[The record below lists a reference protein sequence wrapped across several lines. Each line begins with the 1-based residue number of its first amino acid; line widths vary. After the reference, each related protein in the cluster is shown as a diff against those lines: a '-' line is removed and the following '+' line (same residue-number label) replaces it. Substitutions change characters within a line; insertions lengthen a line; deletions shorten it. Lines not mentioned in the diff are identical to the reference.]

1 MAQKKTDKPKIINM
15 RDLFNLPD
23 EDDNLA
29 NSNIKEAEI
38 SRLKPFGNH
47 PFRLYEG
54 ERLDDMV
61 ESIKEHG
68 ILMPLIVRP
77 VIIDLEDKDV
87 GKYDYEILSGHNRAN
102 AAVLA
107 GLEKVPIIVKEGL
120 TDEEAML
127 VVTETNLIQR
137 SFAELSHSEKA
148 KILTVRHKA
157 IKEQG
162 QKTDLIKE
170 IESLSNIDG
179 DWAGDQVGQFG
190 PLGETRERISEK
202 YDLSPEMFHDIY
214 G

>member
-1 MAQKKTDKPKIINM
+1 MGDIIKRKRIGYRVKLTRRNINNGTEKTNKPKIINM

-87 GKYDYEILSGHNRAN
+87 GKYDYEILSGHN
-102 AAVLA
+102 
-107 GLEKVPIIVKEGL
+107 GQMP
-120 TDEEAML
+120 
-127 VVTETNLIQR
+127 
-137 SFAELSHSEKA
+137 LS
-148 KILTVRHKA
+148 
-157 IKEQG
+157 
-162 QKTDLIKE
+162 
-170 IESLSNIDG
+170 
-179 DWAGDQVGQFG
+179 
-190 PLGETRERISEK
+190 
-202 YDLSPEMFHDIY
+202 
-214 G
+214 